1 MKKFKL
7 PLLILLNFVSCNVFC
22 QGNESVEMADL
33 LRKDGKIYTV
43 VIALVV
49 ILTGMILFLL
59 RVDRKLFRLEK
70 QFEKRDLN

>member
-1 MKKFKL
+1 MKKFKFS
-7 PLLILLNFVSCNVFC
+7 LLMMLTVVSFNAIC
-22 QGNESVEMADL
+22 QGNNHVEMADL

-70 QFEKRDLN
+70 QFEKKDPS

>member
-7 PLLILLNFVSCNVFC
+7 PLLILLTFVSLNSFC
-22 QGNESVEMADL
+22 QGNDNVEMADL

-49 ILTGMILFLL
+49 ILTGMILFLV

-70 QFEKRDLN
+70 QFEKRDPS

>member
-7 PLLILLNFVSCNVFC
+7 PLLILLTFVSLNSFC
-22 QGNESVEMADL
+22 QGNDNVEMADL

-70 QFEKRDLN
+70 QFEKRDPS